1 MSSSKILRS
10 YLDILNERGGGGRGA
25 AVAKPAVQQKPVQPA
40 VQQTPAQPAVQQK
53 PVVPK
58 PGQPANLQQTPKVQ
72 QKTKVGLQSVGKSL
86 TGKAPSAV
94 GQAVQGFNKI
104 SQGSAVT
111 GMQSSALEPFIE
123 PLQMILANPQL
134 KQKFLA
140 LVAQAKQGTAKIDPT
155 ALQQQQQ

>member
-1 MSSSKILRS
+1 MSSSQILRS
-10 YLDILNERGGGGRGA
+10 YLDILNERGGRGG
-25 AVAKPAVQQKPVQPA
+25 AVARPAQQV
-40 VQQTPAQPAVQQK
+40 QPAVQQK
-53 PVVPK
+53 PAQQVQPAVPK
-58 PGQPANLQQTPKVQ
+58 PGQPTNLQQTQKIQ

-86 TGKAPSAV
+86 TGKSPSAV

-134 KQKFLA
+134 KQRFLA
-140 LVAQAKQGTAKIDPT
+140 LVAQATQATAKVDPT
-155 ALQQQQQ
+155 AIQQQQQ